1 MQLHMHSLDLALVA
15 GFIAL
20 WIAVIVFRRFH
31 QYETFVDP
39 KELGPTAW
47 GLYGPNEPKKAAA
60 SGSRHKKENI
70 K

>member
-1 MQLHMHSLDLALVA
+1 MQIHMHSLDLALVA

-20 WIAVIVFRRFH
+20 WVAIIIFRRFH

-47 GLYGPNEPKKAAA
+47 GLYGPVVDAKKIATA
-60 SGSRHKKENI
+60 GTRHKKEKI
-70 K
+70 